1 VYDITLQQIY
11 FFIGVA
17 EHKAFSGAAR
27 SLRYSQPAIS
37 RGITRLEE
45 GLGFQLF
52 LRTQDGV
59 ELTERGK
66 YLYSMWRPIVDKLR
80 KSMDEVQ
87 NVAPAKDHILTIQCC
102 DAPAVIK
109 TVKSA
114 IKEYKEK
121 FPDIQVTLELY
132 EHRELLRRILLGNID
147 LAFAYTLPIP
157 DFPIPQNS
165 VPFPYWRT
173 NRITAM
179 VIKSLGSYVF
189 MSASNPLAAN
199 EPKSLADFKDETFI
213 LPAHFGIEDEA
224 VVRLASLLPVEE
236 PYGPIAECK
245 RVGFYPKRIK
255 YVPNTATLLSEIRDN
270 NGVTIFGNILGNALP
285 EDLKLMELT
294 DVLESHYII
303 TAWKTSM
310 LTEPEKAFMD
320 MLPRID

>member
-1 VYDITLQQIY
+1 MYDITLQQIY

-87 NVAPAKDHILTIQCC
+87 NVAPAKDRVLNIQCC

-109 TVKSA
+109 TVKTV
-114 IKEYKEK
+114 IKEYRALHPE
-121 FPDIQVTLELY
+121 IQVNLELF

-147 LAFAYTLPIP
+147 IAVVYTLPIP

-179 VIKSLGSYVF
+179 VVESLGTYVM
-189 MSASNPLAAN
+189 MSVSNPLAS
-199 EPKSLADFKDETFI
+199 EGVRSLEAFKNETFI

-224 VVRLASLLPVEE
+224 VVRLASLQPVEE

-255 YVPNTATLLSEIRDN
+255 YVPNTPTLISEIRDN
-270 NGVTIFGNILGNALP
+270 NGVTIFGNIFGDELP
-285 EDLKLMELT
+285 DDLKLMELT
-294 DVLESHYII
+294 DVLEGHYII
-303 TAWKTSM
+303 TAWKTGL
-310 LTEPEKAFMD
+310 LTENEKEFVEM
-320 MLPRID
+320 MPTID

>member
-1 VYDITLQQIY
+1 MYDITLQQIY

-66 YLYSMWRPIVDKLR
+66 YLSSMWRPIVDKLR

-87 NVAPAKDHILTIQCC
+87 NVAPAKDRVLNIQCC

-109 TVKSA
+109 TVKNVMR
-114 IKEYKEK
+114 EYRAGHPE
-121 FPDIQVTLELY
+121 IQINLELY

-147 LAFAYTLPIP
+147 IAVAYTLPIP

-179 VIKSLGSYVF
+179 VVESLGTYVM
-189 MSASNPLAAN
+189 MSAENPLASAGAQ
-199 EPKSLADFKDETFI
+199 PLADFKDETFI

-224 VVRLASLLPVEE
+224 VVRLASLQPVEE

-245 RVGFYPKRIK
+245 RVGFYPKRIR

-270 NGVTIFGNILGNALP
+270 NGVTIFGNILGNELP
-285 EDLKLMELT
+285 DDLKLMELT
-294 DVLESHYII
+294 DVLEGHYVV
-303 TAWKTSM
+303 TAWKTGL
-310 LTEPEKAFMD
+310 LTENEKEFVE